1 MRLSQC
7 NRKPHNARV
16 EKIMSTT
23 NDTSGELT
31 RNELDA
37 VLQDDE
43 LDAASG
49 GLYVNPITGIL
60 FGVVLPAVKSLLG
73 P

>member
-1 MRLSQC
+1 
-7 NRKPHNARV
+7 V

-60 FGVVLPAVKSLLG
+60 FGVVLPAVNPCSNLNQLDPTWLDG
-73 P
+73 ERS